1 MACNQFTSWQTPKG
15 GDFTLKT
22 PDGVLDTAQLRGKT
36 LFIFFGF
43 LHCPHVC
50 PTTIRELNRMA
61 RSLDP
66 RERSRT
72 AFIFVT
78 VDPERDTPAVLKE
91 HFASMDPAFIPAT
104 GTEEEIR
111 NALGKFGGD
120 FKVTRG
126 KEADDIFIDH
136 TSNVFVINRK
146 GVWVNSLP
154 YDTSAQDFSVAHAMS
169 RSQLPYWSDE
179 AQAGR
184 IQVLGGNEECDLGKE
199 ICTYVAPDGGVY
211 ELSLYPRPVRHL
223 EKVRLTVKSKKS
235 HNLTPKLA
243 DLVGQEIAMGLLRP
257 KLVKTND
264 NSWVANF
271 TLPTCELRNMN
282 WKLRLLLQD
291 NRREN
296 FEMKFRFS
304 SLNDKI

>member
-1 MACNQFTSWQTPKG
+1 MACNQFTTWQTPKG
-15 GDFTLKT
+15 GDFRLKT
-22 PDGVLDTAQLRGKT
+22 PDAELNTADLRGKT

-61 RSLDP
+61 RALSP
-66 RERSRT
+66 EERKKV

-78 VDPERDTPAVLKE
+78 VDPERDTPQFLKE
-91 HFASMDPAFIPAT
+91 HFASMDPSFIPAT

-120 FKVTRG
+120 FKVTKG
-126 KEADDIFIDH
+126 KDPEDIFIDH

-154 YDTSAQDFSVAHAMS
+154 YDTSAQDFTNALAVS

-184 IQVLGGNEECDLGKE
+184 INVLGGNEECDLGKE
-199 ICTYVAPDGGVY
+199 SCSFTAPDGGVY
-211 ELSLYPRPVRHL
+211 ELALTPRPVKHL
-223 EKVRLTVKSKKS
+223 EKIRLTVKSKNN
-235 HNLTPKLA
+235 HRLTPKLA
-243 DLVGQEIAMGLLRP
+243 DLVGLQIAMGLLRP
-257 KLVKTND
+257 KLVKTHD
-264 NSWVANF
+264 RTWVANF
-271 TLPTCELRNMN
+271 TLPTCELKNMN

-291 NRREN
+291 NRNEN
-296 FEMKFRFS
+296 FEMKFGFS
-304 SLNDKI
+304 SINDK